1 MKRKSKHSYPK
12 KKKEFRFKNIEVKN
26 NDETTKIR
34 HPAYIIVQKGN
45 VYIYV
50 TLTHS
55 SSLEDKIVI
64 ELRKNP
70 NPSDSKKSYYIAEI
84 KEDLLDKFGK
94 KLANWYA
101 DELDDK
107 DIRQLYKKDGSA
119 NQD

>member
-26 NDETTKIR
+26 NDEVIKIR
-34 HPAYIIVQKGN
+34 HPAYIIIQRGN

-55 SSLEDKIVI
+55 SSLEDKLVI

-84 KEDLLDKFGK
+84 KEDLLNKFGK
-94 KLANWYA
+94 KLENWHA